1 MKRAQKIRFTV
12 TWEKGK
18 SQMGHIYARIRIS
31 NLERT
36 KATQVEAVVDTGAM
50 LTVIPQRIAQELELG
65 QFTREVV
72 ETGAGEIELYRSS
85 VRISIEGKESV
96 QNVLISDSVDRVL
109 LRVFTLQTLSLSLDP
124 LTCQFKEKRLL
135 LY

>member
-1 MKRAQKIRFTV
+1 MRRDQTIKSTV

-18 SQMGHIYARIRIS
+18 SQMGHIYARMRIS

-36 KATQVEAVVDTGAM
+36 KATQLEAVVDTSAM
-50 LTVIPQRIAQELELG
+50 LTVIPQSIAQELELG

-85 VRISIEGKESV
+85 VRISIYGKKSV
-96 QNVLISDSVDRVL
+96 QNVLISEFIDCVL
-109 LRVFTLQTLSLSLDP
+109 LGVFTLETLALSLDS
-124 LTCQFKEKRLL
+124 LTGKLKEKRLL

>member
-1 MKRAQKIRFTV
+1 
-12 TWEKGK
+12 
-18 SQMGHIYARIRIS
+18 MGHIYAGIRIS

-36 KATQVEAVVDTGAM
+36 KATEVEAVADTGAM

-72 ETGAGEIELYRSS
+72 ETGAGEIELHRSS
-85 VRISIEGKESV
+85 ARISIDGKESV
-96 QNVLISDSVDRVL
+96 QNVLISDFIDRVL
-109 LRVFTLQTLSLSLDP
+109 LGVFTLETLALSLDP
-124 LTCQFKEKRLL
+124 LTGKIKEKRLL

>member
-50 LTVIPQRIAQELELG
+50 LTVIPQILP
-65 QFTREVV
+65 
-72 ETGAGEIELYRSS
+72 RSWNLVNS
-85 VRISIEGKESV
+85 PGK
-96 QNVLISDSVDRVL
+96 
-109 LRVFTLQTLSLSLDP
+109 
-124 LTCQFKEKRLL
+124 
-135 LY
+135 